1 MSQTPVNTLR
11 RKKKLAPAPPAG
23 NTAQSFLHSESNNVK
38 NNNNDVTDL
47 KQYSHY
53 PVDEKVFSRMFT
65 VY

>member
-23 NTAQSFLHSESNNVK
+23 NTAQSFLHSESNN
-38 NNNNDVTDL
+38 NDVTDL